1 MSSNQD
7 LFKKYLFAFLL
18 IFMIPVSC
26 IVTTL
31 FSIGYDIFSKELYN
45 KEIATIDSSTNNLN
59 HQLDECLLIANHLT
73 NKDQFK
79 AFDLEKT
86 PVEGSRLISTLLN
99 YVLSDQLLSDAIVY
113 FYDTDYI
120 YNSKTSLP
128 LDSFYEQYTT
138 PSYSSQDL
146 KSLLHDTTSPTFI
159 KSLNYQEKNYFTL
172 VVPLINP
179 YKQIGVCAFL
189 FEENDFYNLLMS
201 PLNLNRQLYFLDAL
215 NLEDSLNE
223 INLNYLPTLNKESFI
238 RSLSM
243 LDDTTPTFSI
253 NSDDYLIYGVK
264 PSLNVENLILLSII
278 SHNDIFQPLHILNII
293 MLTSIVS
300 AIIFSLLCSYYV
312 VKRNYAPISEMNYSL
327 TLLKQDYSKLQN
339 EVNQSI
345 PMKQYFFLNQLIN
358 GNVNN
363 MPDFIENCK
372 ALNIDLTSPY
382 HGIVVAKSQVG
393 PFTIDSTIHKTIAS
407 MQQIKI
413 NHIYLIQ
420 HIHSNT
426 DILLMGTQSDITLST
441 LVLPQATLYFGSFS
455 KRLSNLSTS
464 YINARTLSEFETTP
478 KLSDSLQV
486 LFQDYK
492 TVSMQLNTFLQVKDF
507 NKISELILQTM
518 HSLDS
523 TSLPFSL
530 QKVICIEIMLVFNN
544 YIDKQDDPIPYDKL
558 DLVSLFKVESFD
570 ALKEIVLEVSTEMLD
585 LIIDYH
591 LSRVPE
597 PPLTLIRDFIKTHFC
612 EESFSVEQ
620 VAMQFSIPLTYFQEY
635 FYKRHN
641 ETPLAYINRLRIEKA
656 KELLNTTP
664 YSLKIIAAQV
674 GFAHI
679 SSFISTFKEFE
690 NCTPGQYRQKNYA
703 S

>member
-7 LFKKYLFAFLL
+7 LFKKYLISFLL

-26 IVTTL
+26 IITTL
-31 FSIGYDIFSKELYN
+31 FSIGYDIFSKELYD
-45 KEIATIDSSTNNLN
+45 KEIATIDISMSNLN
-59 HQLDECLLIANHLT
+59 NQLDECSLIAHHLT

-79 AFDLEKT
+79 SFDLEET
-86 PVEGSRLISTLLN
+86 PNEGARLISTLFN
-99 YVLSDQLLSDAIVY
+99 YIVSDQLLSDAIVY
-113 FYDTDYI
+113 FYDTNFLYTS
-120 YNSKTSLP
+120 NTSLS

-138 PSYSSQDL
+138 TDTLPQNL
-146 KSLLHDTTSPTFI
+146 KTLLNDTSNPTFI
-159 KSLNYQEKNYFTL
+159 NSLTYKEKNYFAL
-172 VVPLINP
+172 VVPLISS
-179 YKQIGVCAFL
+179 YKQIGFSMFL
-189 FEENDFYNLLMS
+189 YEEDSFYNFLMTS
-201 PLNLNRQLYFLDAL
+201 SNLNRKIYFLNTLDL
-215 NLEDSLNE
+215 DNSLTA
-223 INLNYLPTLNKESFI
+223 IDLDYLPTLNKESFI

-243 LDDTTPTFSI
+243 LNENKHTFSI
-253 NSDDYLIYGVK
+253 SSDNHLLYGTK
-264 PSLNVENLILLSII
+264 PSPTIDNLILLSVI
-278 SHNDIFQPLHILNII
+278 SHAEIFEPLNILNII
-293 MLTSIVS
+293 ILASIVG
-300 AIIFSLLCSYYV
+300 AVIFSLLCSYYV

-339 EVNQSI
+339 EVDQSI

-382 HGIVVAKSQVG
+382 HGIVVVKSQAG

-407 MQQIKI
+407 MQQVEI
-413 NHIYLIQ
+413 NQIYLIQ

-426 DILLMGTQSDITLST
+426 DIFLMGTQKDITLPT

-455 KRLSNLSTS
+455 RRLSNISTS
-464 YINARTLSEFETTP
+464 YIDARTISEFETTP

-492 TVSMQLNTFLQVKDF
+492 TASMQLNTFLQVRDF
-507 NKISELILQTM
+507 QKISELILQIM
-518 HSLDS
+518 YSLEA

-530 QKVICIEIMLVFNN
+530 QKVICIEIMMAFNN
-544 YIDKQDDPIPYDKL
+544 YIDKQEDPIPYDKL

-591 LSRVPE
+591 HSRVPE
-597 PPLTLIRDFIKTHFC
+597 PSLTLIRDFIKGHFC
-612 EESFSVEQ
+612 EENFSVEQ
-620 VAMQFSIPLTYFQEY
+620 VAVHFSTPLPYFQEY
-635 FYKRHN
+635 FYKHLD
-641 ETPLAYINRLRIEKA
+641 ETPLEYINRLRIEKA
-656 KELLNTTP
+656 KELLKTTP
-664 YSLKIIAAQV
+664 YSLKIICAQV
-674 GFAHI
+674 GLIHV
-679 SSFISTFKEFE
+679 SSFISLFKEFE
-690 NCTPGQYRQKNYA
+690 NCTPGQYRKKYYA

>member
-7 LFKKYLFAFLL
+7 LFKKYLLSFLL

-26 IVTTL
+26 IITTL
-31 FSIGYDIFSKELYN
+31 FSIGYDIFSKELYD
-45 KEIATIDSSTNNLN
+45 KEIVTIDISTNNLN
-59 HQLDECLLIANHLT
+59 HQLDECLLIGHHLT

-79 AFDLEKT
+79 TFDLEKT
-86 PVEGSRLISTLLN
+86 PAEGVRLISTLFN
-99 YVLSDQLLSDAIVY
+99 YVVSDQFLSDVIVS
-113 FYDTDYI
+113 FNDTDYV
-120 YNSKTSLP
+120 YTSKTSLS
-128 LDSFYEQYTT
+128 LDSFYEQYTA
-138 PSYSSQDL
+138 PDYSEQNL
-146 KSLLHDTTSPTFI
+146 KSLFNDITTPTFI
-159 KSLNYQEKNYFTL
+159 NSLNYKDKNYFSL
-172 VVPLINP
+172 VVPLISS
-179 YKQIGVCAFL
+179 YKQTGFCVFL
-189 FEENDFYNLLMS
+189 FEEESFYNLLMT
-201 PLNLNRQLYFLDAL
+201 PLNSNRNLYFLNAL
-215 NLEDSLNE
+215 DLEDSLNA
-223 INLNYLPTLNKESFI
+223 INLDHLPTLNKESFI

-243 LDDTTPTFSI
+243 LNDNKHNFSI
-253 NSDDYLIYGVK
+253 NSDNYFLYGVK
-264 PSLNVENLILLSII
+264 PSPNIDNLILLSVI
-278 SHNDIFQPLHILNII
+278 SHGDIFEPLNILNII
-293 MLTSIVS
+293 MLTSILGAV
-300 AIIFSLLCSYYV
+300 IFSLLCSYYV
-312 VKRNYAPISEMNYSL
+312 VRRNYAPISEINYSL
-327 TLLKQDYSKLQN
+327 TLLKQNYSKLQN

-345 PMKQYFFLNQLIN
+345 PMKQYFFLNQLVN

-363 MPDFIENCK
+363 MPDFIDNCTT
-372 ALNIDLTSPY
+372 LNIDLTSPY
-382 HGIVVAKSQVG
+382 HGIVVAKSQMG

-407 MQQIKI
+407 MQQVEI
-413 NHIYLIQ
+413 NQIYLIQ

-455 KRLSNLSTS
+455 RRLSNLSTS
-464 YINARTLSEFETTP
+464 YINARTISEFETTP

-507 NKISELILQTM
+507 TKISELILQTM
-518 HSLDS
+518 HSLES

-530 QKVICIEIMLVFNN
+530 QKVICIEIMMAFNN

-585 LIIDYH
+585 LIVDYH
-591 LSRVPE
+591 HSRVPE
-597 PPLTLIRDFIKTHFC
+597 PSLTLIRDFIKEHFY

-620 VAMQFSIPLTYFQEY
+620 VALQFSIPLSYFQEY
-635 FYKRHN
+635 FYKHHN
-641 ETPLAYINRLRIEKA
+641 ETPLFYINRLRIEKA

-664 YSLKIIAAQV
+664 YSLKIISAQV
-674 GFAHI
+674 GFIHV

-690 NCTPGQYRQKNYA
+690 NCTPGQYRKKHYA